1 LVLPSF
7 EVRHELSGLLDI
19 SQVSEPPAS
28 CPIEVLPCLISV
40 QMVIALSGELE
51 RLVSDASAH
60 LKPLLEGF
68 LGLQLIFL
76 NSRILGIDLAHLQ
89 AEVTLL

>member
-7 EVRHELSGLLDI
+7 EVRHELSGLFDV
-19 SQVSEPPAS
+19 SQVSEPSAP

-76 NSRILGIDLAHLQ
+76 NSCILGIDLAHLQ